1 MLQDLLWLASAK
13 QQYNIQRSAGMA
25 GLMGF
30 LSLFF
35 IVWKWDEWFYPVF
48 QKLGLV
54 DMAHRIGLVSEL
66 TALTAL
72 SVLLLIALVSFFL
85 ALITF
90 VFLFAIGTFFAIG
103 NTKRGLT
110 IISYGILVLFA
121 PIILPVGL
129 YFHLKDKKAKK
140 KDLENGIIHPTTM
153 ENKYKS
159 DKLLKPLWVNLQGD
173 FETVRMF
180 QLFQKQL
187 KREGN
192 KSSLLYN
199 GMSTMVS
206 EVMEQKKTL
215 HKYLNRAVAS
225 VSDDRKWLIAHNDNN
240 SNTPKNDDHTY
251 YLLFPNPLPAYAS
264 KNFLDDCYAEDSVVQ
279 IMPDYLHR
287 SPFLYNFLILNG
299 NHENERYKTEPLYV
313 PAIEIDFVWN
323 GFEIVPQIKENAQI
337 QSLSTQH
344 LDVYHMESEQIISFF
359 EKVSSRE
366 DVQTAIKEA
375 HIALYLIPAAYDVS
389 ELTLYNQ
396 YVQATP
402 NAHAFGPLYQA
413 DVQERIVQYAKVG
426 KPWAIKWLAT
436 DI

>member
-13 QQYNIQRSAGMA
+13 QQYNMQRSAGMA

-66 TALTAL
+66 TAITAL
-72 SVLLLIALVSFFL
+72 SVLLLIAMVSFFF
-85 ALITF
+85 ALIAF
-90 VFLFAIGTFFAIG
+90 VFLFTIGTFFAIG
-103 NTKRGLT
+103 NTERGLT
-110 IISYGILVLFA
+110 IISYGILILFA

-129 YFHLKDKKAKK
+129 YFHLKDKKVKK
-140 KDLENGIIHPTTM
+140 KDLENGIIHSTTM

-159 DKLLKPLWVNLQGD
+159 DKTLKPLWMNYKGD
-173 FETVRMF
+173 LETVRMF
-180 QLFQKQL
+180 QLFQEQL

-192 KSSLLYN
+192 GSNLMYN
-199 GMSTMVS
+199 GLSTMVS
-206 EVMEQKKTL
+206 QVMEQKKTL

-225 VSDDRKWLIAHNDNN
+225 VSDDRNWLIAHNHDKR
-240 SNTPKNDDHTY
+240 SKPKNEDHSY

-264 KNFLDDCYAEDSVVQ
+264 KNFLDDCYAEDSVVR
-279 IMPDYLHR
+279 INPDYLHR
-287 SPFLYNFLILNG
+287 SPFLYNYLILNG

-313 PAIEIDFVWN
+313 PAIEIEFVWN
-323 GFEIVPQIKENAQI
+323 GFEIVPQIKENAQM
-337 QSLSTQH
+337 QSLSTQY
-344 LDVYHMESEQIISFF
+344 LDIYQMESEQLNSFF
-359 EKVSSRE
+359 EEVGTRE
-366 DVQTAIKEA
+366 DVKTAIKEA
-375 HIALYLIPAAYDVS
+375 HIALYLIPAAYDES

-402 NAHAFGPLYQA
+402 NAQAFAPLYQA
-413 DVQERIVQYAKVG
+413 DVQERIVQYAEVG